1 MIAKEIIY
9 ILQKNVNIAKYNFRN
24 NFIPDDVA
32 KLMIDMVRENKNI
45 FIIDLPDCIAH

>member
-1 MIAKEIIY
+1 MH
-9 ILQKNVNIAKYNFRN
+9 ILQNNVNIAKYNFKN

-32 KLMIDMVRENKNI
+32 KLIIECVKENKNI